1 MVKAKPHGWPGG
13 NHHCQEQPIASA
25 SIGQVH
31 KAKYDAHGIHGEES
45 IEDVNFCRQAT
56 LKDGRL
62 VAVKVQHRH
71 AARQI
76 PIVTQHNLGQA

>member
-1 MVKAKPHGWPGG
+1 MVKAKPHGLPGG
-13 NHHCQEQPIASA
+13 ITTARS
-25 SIGQVH
+25 SLLLVH
-31 KAKYDAHGIHGEES
+31 PLVRFIRRNGMDMAWHGEES
-45 IEDVNFCRQAT
+45 MEDVNFWRQAT

-76 PIVTQHNLGQA
+76 PIVT